1 MASVASET
9 RLRRR
14 DCALATLLLA
24 ATLPAQTTR
33 VSIHSEFQ
41 RVGPFGETVAV
52 DRSARPREIL
62 SPAVVRN
69 AYASFH
75 IAITTTS
82 RESYFLNVQTN
93 PPNVAPWALYEQHF
107 VQAGD
112 AWIPDLLVEAR
123 YPFFGVMPNPDQR
136 IPGQTT
142 RVYLLDVWVPA
153 ALQESAFRLEVLA
166 KVGYVRV
173 APLEVRVLPVV
184 VPERAAADKAYTL
197 PAVEEPASAAAR
209 KVLDAYL
216 EGRDLLGPGPLNS
229 VRAAIA
235 RNALQDVALARRL
248 EARLGRRAIVESIRS
263 LLPEHQGQDSGAEWY
278 LRVRDY
284 LYREAATT
292 GSARDARRRQR

>member
-1 MASVASET
+1 
-9 RLRRR
+9 
-14 DCALATLLLA
+14 
-24 ATLPAQTTR
+24 
-33 VSIHSEFQ
+33 
-41 RVGPFGETVAV
+41 
-52 DRSARPREIL
+52 
-62 SPAVVRN
+62 VVRN

-93 PPNVAPWALYEQHF
+93 PPDVAPWALHEQHF

-112 AWIPDLLVEAR
+112 AWIPDLLVKAR

-153 ALQESAFRLEVLA
+153 ELQESAFRLEVLA

-184 VPERAAADKAYTL
+184 VPERAAADKAYAL
-197 PAVEEPASAAAR
+197 PAAEEPASAAAR
-209 KVLDAYL
+209 AVLDAYL
-216 EGRDLLGPGPLNS
+216 EGRDLSGPGPLNS

-235 RNALQDVALARRL
+235 RNALQDVALAKRL

-263 LLPEHQGQDSGAEWY
+263 LLPEHQGQASGAEWY

-292 GSARDARRRQR
+292 GGARDAR